1 MNIEI
6 YFVGGTVSQWT
17 DVPKETI
24 DNLVKWLDNKED
36 TTTYK
41 ASFIKHKKTTCIKER
56 TYTFYRYYRI
66 IRILEWAKGGLK

>member
-24 DNLVKWLDNKED
+24 NNLVRWLDNKED
-36 TTTYK
+36 TTTFK
-41 ASFIKHKKTTCIKER
+41 VEFTKHKKITYLRKELILLIN
-56 TYTFYRYYRI
+56 I
-66 IRILEWAKGGLK
+66 IE